1 MSFGGF
7 ESWDLT
13 GWEELCYI
21 GRWRVGT
28 WNWRQVGEG
37 GGSSRVLGFSRLI
50 FSAERE
56 GGRLGWGRTTCG
68 AVGHE
73 EHVIF
78 EVGLGGRYAVAR
90 EDSDGVGV
98 GVGSNCGCVC
108 VREFVM
114 FFCCVCPWIGW
125 WGVVRPAFPIRSHV
139 DRGCPPSL
147 HPLVKL
153 GGRARTHARTAA
165 RPLVCAS
172 CKTLRLLLNFCNNT
186 KKRLVPR
193 VKQLYCLQKCRE
205 RFCFT
210 VIPLLERRTVKKKRG
225 GW

>member
-1 MSFGGF
+1 MLCLVSFGGF

-90 EDSDGVGV
+90 DDSDGV

-108 VREFVM
+108 VREF
-114 FFCCVCPWIGW
+114 
-125 WGVVRPAFPIRSHV
+125 VRPAFPIRSHV

-153 GGRARTHARTAA
+153 GGRARTHARQHGPWFA
-165 RPLVCAS
+165 PHV
-172 CKTLRLLLNFCNNT
+172 
-186 KKRLVPR
+186 KR
-193 VKQLYCLQKCRE
+193 YG
-205 RFCFT
+205 FF
-210 VIPLLERRTVKKKRG
+210 
-225 GW
+225 

>member
-1 MSFGGF
+1 MVSFGGF

-37 GGSSRVLGFSRLI
+37 REGGGSGRVLGFSRLI

-90 EDSDGVGV
+90 DDSDGVGV
-98 GVGSNCGCVC
+98 GEGTG
-108 VREFVM
+108 
-114 FFCCVCPWIGW
+114 
-125 WGVVRPAFPIRSHV
+125 
-139 DRGCPPSL
+139 
-147 HPLVKL
+147 
-153 GGRARTHARTAA
+153 
-165 RPLVCAS
+165 
-172 CKTLRLLLNFCNNT
+172 
-186 KKRLVPR
+186 
-193 VKQLYCLQKCRE
+193 
-205 RFCFT
+205 
-210 VIPLLERRTVKKKRG
+210 RTVELWMRVRA
-225 GW
+225 